1 MSDPASSNP
10 TPSDPAAS
18 SSAAPAAA
26 ARTPQPGA
34 PQPAGAKPAVILIS
48 SIVARGGVGTRV
60 MTFTLER
67 LGHRVWQ
74 VPTIFLPWH
83 PGHGRATRIVP
94 PDDAFA
100 AALADL
106 ARAPWLAEVGAVIS
120 GYLGSAAQAEAVAG
134 LVAALKAANPAALYV
149 CDPVVGDEG
158 GLYVPEATATAV
170 RDVLLPIADVA
181 TPNVFEL
188 GWATG
193 RTITTPD
200 EAANAARALGPAR
213 VLATSAPAMMKGA
226 LATIFATPDSAYLAE
241 HPRVEGAPN
250 GVGDLICAMLTDA
263 LLSGAGAEAALTRAA
278 STTYEMV
285 VRSVKAGADEL
296 VYHAAQEA
304 IVSPAARVQ
313 VRRLATASPRRV
325 ARPLTGG

>member
-1 MSDPASSNP
+1 M
-10 TPSDPAAS
+10 
-18 SSAAPAAA
+18 
-26 ARTPQPGA
+26 
-34 PQPAGAKPAVILIS
+34 ILIS